1 MELVQCTLEIAFN
14 VLEQKSRII
23 KATKGNESFK
33 VEWINL
39 NNQTFFL
46 SRNKNSGLQQNC
58 EDYTFYIQ
66 VPKNAKTVY

>member
-1 MELVQCTLEIAFN
+1 MELIQCTPETAFN
-14 VLEQKSRII
+14 VLEQKNRTI
-23 KATKGNESFK
+23 KAAKGKQLFK

-46 SRNKNSGLQQNC
+46 SRNKNNGLQQNC